1 MVDFSTLT
9 PENINMFAIKHYDN
23 PLCVDEKEFLDD
35 MKRFK
40 YLKRLFRKYETSKDL
55 KMRLVI
61 NHIIILANVFGVD
74 AATTLLFFKI
84 EETLSTKLDFE
95 LRKSIAVSPVD
106 ASILLIPVATDDSER
121 IFISPISLVELT

>member
-1 MVDFSTLT
+1 MSDFKHLT

-23 PLCVDEKEFLDD
+23 PSCVDEQEFLDD

-55 KMRLVI
+55 KMRLII
-61 NHIIILANVFGVD
+61 NHIIVLANVFGVD

-84 EETLSTKLDFE
+84 ERNHWPILKAFLVFLQYMPENDLIDVQINQSVMAE
-95 LRKSIAVSPVD
+95 LGKI
-106 ASILLIPVATDDSER
+106 
-121 IFISPISLVELT
+121 

>member
-1 MVDFSTLT
+1 MADFKILT
-9 PENINMFAIKHYDN
+9 PETIDIFAKRHYDN
-23 PLCVDEKEFLDD
+23 PSDVNSQEFDDD

-84 EETLSTKLDFE
+84 EKNHWPLLKTFLVFLGYMPENDLIDTPIIHTVMGKLGQ
-95 LRKSIAVSPVD
+95 I
-106 ASILLIPVATDDSER
+106 
-121 IFISPISLVELT
+121 

>member
-9 PENINMFAIKHYDN
+9 PENINMFAMKHYDN

-84 EETLSTKLDFE
+84 EKNHWPLLKTFLVFLGYMPENDLIDTPIIHTVMGKLGQ
-95 LRKSIAVSPVD
+95 IQ
-106 ASILLIPVATDDSER
+106 
-121 IFISPISLVELT
+121 

>member
-9 PENINMFAIKHYDN
+9 PENINMFAIKHYNN
-23 PLCVDEKEFLDD
+23 PTCVDEKEFLDD

-84 EETLSTKLDFE
+84 ESTHWSLLKTVLIYLRFMPENDLIEVQINHQVMAQLGKL
-95 LRKSIAVSPVD
+95 
-106 ASILLIPVATDDSER
+106 
-121 IFISPISLVELT
+121 

>member
-9 PENINMFAIKHYDN
+9 PENINMFAMKHYDN
-23 PLCVDEKEFLDD
+23 PACVDEQEFLDD

-55 KMRLVI
+55 KARLII
-61 NHIIILANVFGVD
+61 NHIIILTNVFGVD

-84 EETLSTKLDFE
+84 EKNHWTILKTFLVYLHFMPETDLIHRPIDRKVLIE
-95 LRKSIAVSPVD
+95 LGKI
-106 ASILLIPVATDDSER
+106 
-121 IFISPISLVELT
+121 